1 MRLSLTLSAYIGRQF
16 AVRFGAV
23 LLALTAIVYLLDTL
37 EMLRR
42 ASTREEVTLPI
53 VLQLSLLKLPQL
65 MQEMVPFVVLFAT
78 MLTFWRLSRSHE
90 LTVVRAA
97 GISVWQFL
105 LPALAIA
112 LLIGA
117 FRLAVLNPVG
127 AVLYSSYEQTES
139 KLLRGRTSLL
149 AVAQS
154 GFWLR
159 QTDGRSNAVI
169 HALRVSSQE
178 MELYDVII
186 FNFEGTDRFVSRID
200 AAAARLEPGAWV
212 LKDATISTP
221 ERAAWFEPSY
231 RLPTDMTL
239 ERIQESFASPETIS
253 FWELPGFIRVLE
265 NAGFSAVRHRLYWH
279 RLLAG
284 PLLLLAMVL
293 LAATFSLRPPR
304 RGGTLM
310 LIVAGISAGFLLYF
324 VSNLVAA
331 LGQNA
336 SIPVALAAWTPAG
349 VSTLVAV
356 TLLLHLEDG

>member
-23 LLALTAIVYLLDTL
+23 LLSLTAIVYLFDTI

-42 ASTREEVTLPI
+42 SSAREEVTLGA
-53 VLQLSLLKLPQL
+53 VLQLSLLKLPYL
-65 MQEMVPFVVLFAT
+65 MQEMIPFVVLFAT
-78 MLTFWRLSRSHE
+78 MLTFWRLSRNHE

-105 LPALAIA
+105 LPALALA
-112 LLIGA
+112 VLIGA

-127 AVLYSSYEQTES
+127 AVMYASFEQTEA

-149 AVAQS
+149 SVSQS

-159 QTDGRSNAVI
+159 QTDGHTNSVI
-169 HALRVSSQE
+169 HALRVASQD
-178 MELYDVII
+178 MELYDVVV
-186 FNFEGTDRFVSRID
+186 FNFEGRDRFVSRID
-200 AAAARLEPGAWV
+200 AASARLEPGAWL
-212 LKDATISTP
+212 LKDARISMPDQPT
-221 ERAAWFEPSY
+221 RVEPVY
-231 RLPTDMTL
+231 RLQTDMTL

-253 FWELPGFIRVLE
+253 FWELPAFIHVLE
-265 NAGFSAVRHRLYWH
+265 KAGFSAVRHRLHWQ

-304 RGGTLM
+304 RGGTVM
-310 LIVAGISAGFLLYF
+310 LVVAGVSAGFTLYF
-324 VSNLVAA
+324 LSNLVAA

-336 SIPVALAAWTPAG
+336 SIPVTLAAWTPAG

>member
-16 AVRFGAV
+16 AFRFGAV
-23 LLALTAIVYLLDTL
+23 LVGLTAIVYLFDVI

-42 ASTREEVTLPI
+42 ASTREEVTLGI
-53 VLQLSLLKLPQL
+53 VLQLSLLKLPYL
-65 MQEMVPFVVLFAT
+65 MQEMIPFVILFAT
-78 MLTFWRLSRSHE
+78 MLTFWRLSRNHE

-105 LPALAIA
+105 LPALALA
-112 LLIGA
+112 VLVGA

-127 AVLYSSYEQTES
+127 AVMYASFEETEA

-149 AVAQS
+149 SVSQS

-159 QTDGRSNAVI
+159 QTDGRTNSVI
-169 HALRVSSQE
+169 HALRVASQD

-186 FNFEGTDRFVSRID
+186 FNFEGRDKFVSRID
-200 AAAARLEPGAWV
+200 AASARLEPGAWV
-212 LKDATISTP
+212 LKNARISTP
-221 ERAAWFEPSY
+221 DQPTRFEPVY
-231 RLPTDMTL
+231 RLQTDMTL
-239 ERIQESFASPETIS
+239 ARIQESFASPETIS
-253 FWELPGFIRVLE
+253 FWELPAFIHLLE
-265 NAGFSAVRHRLYWH
+265 KAGFSAVRHRLHWQ

-304 RGGTLM
+304 RGGTLI
-310 LIVAGISAGFLLYF
+310 LVVSGISAGFVLYF
-324 VSNLVAA
+324 LSNLVAA

-336 SIPVALAAWTPAG
+336 SIPVTLAAWTPAG

>member
-1 MRLSLTLSAYIGRQF
+1 MRLSFTLSAYIGRQF

-23 LLALTAIVYLLDTL
+23 LLSLTAIVYLFDTI
-37 EMLRR
+37 EMMRR
-42 ASTREEVTLPI
+42 ASSRPEVTLSI
-53 VLQLSLLKLPQL
+53 VLQLSLFKLPQL
-65 MQEMVPFVVLFAT
+65 MQEMIPFVILFAT

-90 LTVVRAA
+90 LTIVRAA

-112 LLIGA
+112 LLIGG

-127 AVLYSSYEQTES
+127 AVLYSRYEQTES
-139 KLLRGRTSLL
+139 KLLRGRSSLL
-149 AVAQS
+149 SVAQS

-159 QTDGRSNAVI
+159 QADGRSNAII
-169 HALRVSSQE
+169 HALRVSSNE
-178 MELYDVII
+178 MELYNVII
-186 FNFEGTDRFVSRID
+186 FNFEGADHFVNRID
-200 AAAARLEPGAWV
+200 AAAARLVPGAWV
-212 LKDATISTP
+212 LRNAWISSP
-221 ERAAWFEPSY
+221 DRPAQFERSY

-253 FWELPGFIRVLE
+253 FWELPAFIRLLE
-265 NAGFSAVRHRLYWH
+265 NAGFSAVRHRLHWH

-284 PLLLLAMVL
+284 PMLLFAMVL

-304 RGGTLM
+304 RGGTLA
-310 LIVAGISAGFLLYF
+310 LVIAGIAAGFLLYF

-349 VSTLVAV
+349 VSILVAM

>member
-23 LLALTAIVYLLDTL
+23 LLALTALVYLLDTI
-37 EMLRR
+37 ETLRR
-42 ASTREEVTLPI
+42 ASTRQEITLPI

-65 MQEMVPFVVLFAT
+65 VQEMIPFVVLFTT

-127 AVLYSSYEQTES
+127 AVLYASYEQTES

-149 AVAQS
+149 SVAQS

-178 MELYDVII
+178 MELYDVIV
-186 FNFEGTDRFVSRID
+186 FNYEGTDRFVSRID
-200 AAAARLEPGAWV
+200 AASARLEPGVWV
-212 LKDATISTP
+212 LKDARISVP
-221 ERAAWFEPSY
+221 DRAMQFEPIY
-231 RLPTDMTL
+231 QLATDMTL
-239 ERIQESFASPETIS
+239 DRIQESFASPETIS
-253 FWELPGFIRVLE
+253 FWELPAFIRVLE

-284 PLLLLAMVL
+284 PLLLFAMVL

-304 RGGTLM
+304 RGGTLA
-310 LIVAGISAGFLLYF
+310 LVIAGIAAGFLLYF

>member
-1 MRLSLTLSAYIGRQF
+1 MRVSFTLSTYIGRQF
-16 AVRFGAV
+16 AARVGAV
-23 LLALTAIVYLLDTL
+23 ALALTVIAYLLDL
-37 EMLRR
+37 IEMLRR
-42 ASTREEVTLPI
+42 SSARQEVTLGI
-53 VLQLSLLKLPQL
+53 VLKLSLLKLPQL
-65 MQEMVPFVVLFAT
+65 MQELIPFVVLFAT

-90 LTVVRAA
+90 LTIVRAA

-105 LPALAIA
+105 LPALAIS
-112 LLIGA
+112 LLIGG

-127 AVLYSSYEQTES
+127 AVLYSSYEQTEA
-139 KLLRGRTSLL
+139 KLLRGRSSLL
-149 AVAQS
+149 SVAQS

-159 QTDGRSNAVI
+159 QADGRSNAII

-186 FNFEGTDRFVSRID
+186 FNFEGTDRFVNRID
-200 AAAARLEPGAWV
+200 AASARLVPGAWI
-212 LKDATISTP
+212 LKDAFISSP
-221 ERAAWFEPSY
+221 ERPAQFEPIY

-253 FWELPGFIRVLE
+253 FWELPAFIRVLE
-265 NAGFSAVRHRLYWH
+265 SAGFSALRHRLYWH

-284 PLLLLAMVL
+284 PLLLFAMVL

-304 RGGTLM
+304 RGGTMIL
-310 LIVAGISAGFLLYF
+310 VVSGITAGFLLYF

-331 LGQNA
+331 LGQNQ
-336 SIPVALAAWTPAG
+336 SIPIALAAWTPAG
-349 VSTLVAV
+349 VSILVAM

>member
-1 MRLSLTLSAYIGRQF
+1 VRLSLTLSAYIGRQF

-23 LLALTAIVYLLDTL
+23 LLALTALVYLLDTI

-42 ASTREEVTLPI
+42 ASTRQEVTLPI

-65 MQEMVPFVVLFAT
+65 IQEMIPFVVLFTT

-112 LLIGA
+112 LLIGG

-127 AVLYSSYEQTES
+127 AVLYASYEQTES
-139 KLLRGRTSLL
+139 KLFRGRTSLL

-169 HALRVSSQE
+169 HAQRVSSQE
-178 MELYDVII
+178 MELYEVII
-186 FNFEGTDRFVSRID
+186 FQYENPDRFVGRID
-200 AAAARLEPGAWV
+200 AAAARLEPGAWL
-212 LKDATISTP
+212 LKDARISAP
-221 ERAAWFEPSY
+221 DRAAHFEPTY

-253 FWELPGFIRVLE
+253 FWELPAFIRVLE

-284 PLLLLAMVL
+284 PLLLFAMVL

-310 LIVAGISAGFLLYF
+310 LVVAGIAAGFLLYF
-324 VSNLVAA
+324 ISNLVAA

>member
-1 MRLSLTLSAYIGRQF
+1 MRLSFTLSAYIGRQF

-23 LLALTAIVYLLDTL
+23 ALALTVLTYLLDL
-37 EMLRR
+37 IEMLRR
-42 ASTREEVTLPI
+42 SSSRQEVTMGM
-53 VLQLSLLKLPQL
+53 VMNLSLLKLPQL
-65 MQEMVPFVVLFAT
+65 MQELIPFIVLFAT
-78 MLTFWRLSRSHE
+78 MLTFWKLSRSHE
-90 LTVVRAA
+90 LTIVRAA

-112 LLIGA
+112 LLIGG

-127 AVLYSSYEQTES
+127 AVLYSSYEQIES
-139 KLLRGRTSLL
+139 KVLRGRSSLL
-149 AVAQS
+149 SVAQS

-159 QTDGRSNAVI
+159 QADGQSNAII
-169 HALRVSSQE
+169 HALRVSSHE
-178 MELYDVII
+178 MELYEVTV
-186 FNFEGTDRFVSRID
+186 FNFEGADRFVNRID
-200 AAAARLEPGAWV
+200 AASARLVPGAWV
-212 LKDATISTP
+212 LKDAWISSP
-221 ERAAWFEPSY
+221 ERPVHFEANY

-239 ERIQESFASPETIS
+239 ERIQESFASPETLS
-253 FWELPGFIRVLE
+253 FWELPAFIRVLE

-284 PLLLLAMVL
+284 PLLLFAMVL

-304 RGGTLM
+304 RGGTLV
-310 LIVAGISAGFLLYF
+310 LVVAGIGAGFLLYF
-324 VSNLVAA
+324 ISNLVAA

-349 VSTLVAV
+349 VSILVAM

>member
-265 NAGFSAVRHRLYWH
+265 NAGFSAVRHRMYWH

>member
-16 AVRFGAV
+16 AVRFGAM
-23 LLALTAIVYLLDTL
+23 LLALTAIVYLLDTIEL
-37 EMLRR
+37 LRR
-42 ASTREEVTLPI
+42 ASTRQEVTLPL
-53 VLQLSLLKLPQL
+53 VLQISLLKLPQL
-65 MQEMVPFVVLFAT
+65 MQEMIPFVVLFAT

-105 LPALAIA
+105 LPALTIA
-112 LLIGA
+112 LLIGG

-127 AVLYSSYEQTES
+127 AVLYSSYEQIES
-139 KLLRGRTSLL
+139 KVLRGRTSLL

-159 QTDGRSNAVI
+159 QTDGRGNAVI
-169 HALRVSSQE
+169 HAARVSSHE
-178 MELYDVII
+178 MELYDVTV
-186 FNFEGTDRFVSRID
+186 FNFEGTDRFASRID
-200 AAAARLEPGAWV
+200 AAAARLEPGAWA
-212 LKDATISTP
+212 LKNARISTP
-221 ERAAWFEPSY
+221 DGATQFEASH
-231 RLPTDMTL
+231 RMPTDMTV

-253 FWELPGFIRVLE
+253 FWELPAFIRVLE

-284 PLLLLAMVL
+284 PLLLFAMVL

-304 RGGTLM
+304 RGGTFM
-310 LIVAGISAGFLLYF
+310 LVVAGISAGFLLYF

-331 LGQNA
+331 LGQNTN
-336 SIPVALAAWTPAG
+336 IPVALAAWTPAG
-349 VSTLVAV
+349 VSTLIAV

>member
-16 AVRFGAV
+16 AVRFVAV
-23 LLALTAIVYLLDTL
+23 LLALTALAFLLDTIEL
-37 EMLRR
+37 LRR
-42 ASTREEVTLPI
+42 ASTREAVTLPI

-65 MQEMVPFVVLFAT
+65 IQEMIPFIVLFAT
-78 MLTFWRLSRSHE
+78 MLTFWRLSRSYE

-112 LLIGA
+112 LLIGG

-127 AVLYSSYEQTES
+127 AVLYSSYEQAES

-159 QTDGRSNAVI
+159 QTDGSGNAVV
-169 HALRVSSQE
+169 HAQRVSSQK
-178 MELYDVII
+178 MELYGVTI
-186 FNFEGTDRFVSRID
+186 FNYEGADRFVSRID
-200 AAAARLEPGAWV
+200 AESARLEPGAWV
-212 LKDATISTP
+212 LENARISVP
-221 ERAAWFEPSY
+221 EQAMRVEPTY
-231 RLPTDMTL
+231 QLPTEMTL

-253 FWELPGFIRVLE
+253 FWELPAFIRVLE
-265 NAGFSAVRHRLYWH
+265 SAGFSAVRHRLYWH

-284 PLLLLAMVL
+284 PLLLIAMVL

-304 RGGTLM
+304 RGGTLT
-310 LIVAGISAGFLLYF
+310 LVVAGIASGFLLYF
-324 VSNLVAA
+324 LSNLVAA

-336 SIPVALAAWTPAG
+336 SIPAALAAWTPAG

>member
-1 MRLSLTLSAYIGRQF
+1 MRLSFTLSAYIGRQF

-23 LLALTAIVYLLDTL
+23 FLALMVIVYLLDMI

-42 ASTREEVTLPI
+42 SSTRAEVTLPI

-65 MQEMVPFVVLFAT
+65 MQEMIPFVVLFAT

-90 LTVVRAA
+90 LTIVRAA

-112 LLIGA
+112 LLIGG

-127 AVLYSSYEQTES
+127 AVLYASYEQTEA
-139 KLLRGRTSLL
+139 KLLRGRSSLL
-149 AVAQS
+149 SVAQS

-159 QTDGRSNAVI
+159 QADGRNNAII
-169 HALRVSSQE
+169 HALRVSSQD

-186 FNFEGTDRFVSRID
+186 FNFEGTDRFVNRID
-200 AAAARLEPGAWV
+200 AAAARLVPGAWV
-212 LKDATISTP
+212 LKDAWISSP
-221 ERAAWFEPSY
+221 ERPVQFEASY

-253 FWELPGFIRVLE
+253 FWELPAFIRVLE
-265 NAGFSAVRHRLYWH
+265 NAGFSALRHRLYWH

-284 PLLLLAMVL
+284 PLLLFAMVL

-304 RGGTLM
+304 RGGTMIL
-310 LIVAGISAGFLLYF
+310 VVSGISAGFLLYF
-324 VSNLVAA
+324 ISNLVAA

-349 VSTLVAV
+349 VSILVAM

>member
-16 AVRFGAV
+16 AVRFAAV
-23 LLALTAIVYLLDTL
+23 LLALSAIAYLLDTIEL
-37 EMLRR
+37 LRR
-42 ASTREEVTLPI
+42 VATRQVGLST
-53 VLQLSLLKLPQL
+53 VLELSLLRLPQIV
-65 MQEMVPFVVLFAT
+65 QEMIPFIVLFAT
-78 MLTFWRLSRSHE
+78 MLTFWRLSRNHE

-105 LPALAIA
+105 LPALAIVV
-112 LLIGA
+112 LIGA

-127 AVLYSSYEQTES
+127 AVLYSRYEQTEA
-139 KLLRGRTSLL
+139 KIFRGRTSFM

-159 QTDGRSNAVI
+159 QADGKTNAVI
-169 HALRVSSQE
+169 HAQRVSSQR
-178 MELYDVII
+178 MELSRVLI
-186 FNFEGTDRFVSRID
+186 FNFEDKDRFVSRID
-200 AAAARLEPGAWV
+200 AVSARLEPGAWV
-212 LKDATISTP
+212 LRDATISEP
-221 ERAAWFEPSY
+221 QRGSRFEKTY
-231 RLPTDMTL
+231 RLPTDMTA

-253 FWELPGFIRVLE
+253 FWELPSFIRVLE

-293 LAATFSLRPPR
+293 LAATFSLRSPR
-304 RGGTLM
+304 RGGTFVL
-310 LIVAGISAGFLLYF
+310 VVSGISAGFVLYF

-331 LGQNA
+331 LGQTA
-336 SIPVALAAWTPAG
+336 AIPVALAAWTPAG
-349 VSTLVAV
+349 VSTLVAL

>member
-16 AVRFGAV
+16 AIRFVAV
-23 LLALTAIVYLLDTL
+23 LLSLTAIVYLLDTI

-65 MQEMVPFVVLFAT
+65 MQEMIPFVVLFAT

-112 LLIGA
+112 LLIGG

-127 AVLYSSYEQTES
+127 AVLYASYEQTDS
-139 KLLRGRTSLL
+139 KMLRGRTSLL
-149 AVAQS
+149 TVAQS

-212 LKDATISTP
+212 LKDAWISRP
-221 ERAAWFEPSY
+221 DHPAQFEQTY
-231 RLPTDMTL
+231 RLTTDMTL

-253 FWELPGFIRVLE
+253 FWELPAFIRVLE
-265 NAGFSAVRHRLYWH
+265 SAGFSAVRHRLHWH
-279 RLLAG
+279 RLFAG
-284 PLLLLAMVL
+284 PLLLFAMVL

-310 LIVAGISAGFLLYF
+310 LVVAGIAAGFLLYF

>member
-1 MRLSLTLSAYIGRQF
+1 M
-16 AVRFGAV
+16 
-23 LLALTAIVYLLDTL
+23 LLALTTLVYLLDTI
-37 EMLRR
+37 EILRR
-42 ASTREEVTLPI
+42 ASTREEITLPI

-65 MQEMVPFVVLFAT
+65 MQEMIPFVVLFTT

-127 AVLYSSYEQTES
+127 AVLYASYEQTES

-149 AVAQS
+149 SVAQS

-169 HALRVSSQE
+169 HAQRVSSQE
-178 MELYDVII
+178 MELYDVIV
-186 FNFEGTDRFVSRID
+186 FNYEGTDRFVSRID

-212 LKDATISTP
+212 LKDARISTP
-221 ERAAWFEPSY
+221 DRATQFEPTY
-231 RLPTDMTL
+231 RLSTDMTL

-253 FWELPGFIRVLE
+253 FWELPAFIRVLE

-284 PLLLLAMVL
+284 PLLLFAMVL

-304 RGGTLM
+304 RGGTLA
-310 LIVAGISAGFLLYF
+310 LVIAGIAAGFLLYF
-324 VSNLVAA
+324 ISNVVAA
-331 LGQNA
+331 LGQNS

>member
-1 MRLSLTLSAYIGRQF
+1 
-16 AVRFGAV
+16 
-23 LLALTAIVYLLDTL
+23 
-37 EMLRR
+37 MLRR
-42 ASTREEVTLPI
+42 SSTRDEVTLPI

-65 MQEMVPFVVLFAT
+65 MQEMIPFVVLFAT

-90 LTVVRAA
+90 LTIVRAA

-112 LLIGA
+112 LLIGG

-127 AVLYSSYEQTES
+127 AVLYARYEQTEA
-139 KLLRGRTSLL
+139 KLLRGRSSLL
-149 AVAQS
+149 SVAQS

-159 QTDGRSNAVI
+159 QADGRSNAII

-186 FNFEGTDRFVSRID
+186 FNFEGTDRFVNRID
-200 AAAARLEPGAWV
+200 AAAARLVPGAWI
-212 LKDATISTP
+212 LKDAWISSP
-221 ERAAWFEPSY
+221 ERPVQFEASY
-231 RLPTDMTL
+231 RLPTDMTV

-253 FWELPGFIRVLE
+253 FWELPAFIRVLE

-284 PLLLLAMVL
+284 PSLLFAMVL

-304 RGGTLM
+304 RGGTMIL
-310 LIVAGISAGFLLYF
+310 VVSGISAGFLLYF
-324 VSNLVAA
+324 ISNLVAA

-349 VSTLVAV
+349 VSILVAM

>member
-23 LLALTAIVYLLDTL
+23 LMALTALVYLLDTI
-37 EMLRR
+37 ETLRR
-42 ASTREEVTLPI
+42 ASTRQEVTLPI

-65 MQEMVPFVVLFAT
+65 VQEMIPFVVLFTT

-127 AVLYSSYEQTES
+127 AVLYASYEQTES

-149 AVAQS
+149 SVAQS

-178 MELYDVII
+178 MELYDVVV
-186 FNFEGTDRFVSRID
+186 FNYEGTDRFVSRID
-200 AAAARLEPGAWV
+200 AASARLEPGVWV
-212 LKDATISTP
+212 LKDARISVPDRVTQ
-221 ERAAWFEPSY
+221 FEPTY
-231 RLPTDMTL
+231 RLATDMTL
-239 ERIQESFASPETIS
+239 DRIQESFASPETIS
-253 FWELPGFIRVLE
+253 FWELPAFIRVLE

-284 PLLLLAMVL
+284 PLLLFAMVL

-304 RGGTLM
+304 RGGTLA
-310 LIVAGISAGFLLYF
+310 LVVAGIAAGFLLYF

>member
-1 MRLSLTLSAYIGRQF
+1 MRLSFTLSAYIGRQF
-16 AVRFGAV
+16 AIRVGAV
-23 LLALTAIVYLLDTL
+23 AMALTVITYLLDL
-37 EMLRR
+37 IEMLRR
-42 ASTREEVTLPI
+42 SSTRDEVTLPI

-65 MQEMVPFVVLFAT
+65 MQEMIPFVVLFAT

-90 LTVVRAA
+90 LTIVRAA

-127 AVLYSSYEQTES
+127 AVLYSSYEQTEA
-139 KLLRGRTSLL
+139 KLLRGRSSLL
-149 AVAQS
+149 SVAQS

-159 QTDGRSNAVI
+159 QADGRSNAII

-186 FNFEGTDRFVSRID
+186 FNFEGTDRFVNRID
-200 AAAARLEPGAWV
+200 AASAQLVPGAWM
-212 LKDATISTP
+212 LKDAWISSP
-221 ERAAWFEPSY
+221 ERPSQFEATY

-239 ERIQESFASPETIS
+239 ARIQESFASPETIS
-253 FWELPGFIRVLE
+253 FWELPAFIRVLE
-265 NAGFSAVRHRLYWH
+265 AAGFSAVRHRLYWH

-284 PLLLLAMVL
+284 PLLLFAMVL

-304 RGGTLM
+304 RGGTLI
-310 LIVAGISAGFLLYF
+310 LVVSGICAGFLLYF

-331 LGQNA
+331 LGQNS

-349 VSTLVAV
+349 VSILVAM

>member
-16 AVRFGAV
+16 AVRFAAV
-23 LLALTAIVYLLDTL
+23 LLALSAITYLFDTIEL
-37 EMLRR
+37 MRR
-42 ASTREEVTLPI
+42 AASRVDVTFSI
-53 VLQLSLLKLPQL
+53 VLQLSLLRLPQL
-65 MQEMVPFVVLFAT
+65 IQEMIPFMVLFAT

-105 LPALAIA
+105 LPALAIV

-127 AVLYSSYEQTES
+127 AVMYSRYEQTEA
-139 KLLRGRTSLL
+139 KLLRGQTSLL

-159 QTDGRSNAVI
+159 QTDGKSNAVI
-169 HALRVSSQE
+169 HAQRVSSQH
-178 MELYDVII
+178 MELYNVIV
-186 FNFEGTDRFVSRID
+186 FMFEGKDRFSGRID
-200 AAAARLEPGAWV
+200 AASARLGSGAWI
-212 LKDATISTP
+212 LQDATISDP
-221 ERAAWFEPSY
+221 ERGSRFEKTYS
-231 RLPTDMTL
+231 LPTDMTV

-253 FWELPGFIRVLE
+253 FWELPSFIRVLE

-284 PLLLLAMVL
+284 PLLLLSMVL

-304 RGGTLM
+304 RGGTFAL
-310 LIVAGISAGFLLYF
+310 VAAGIMAGFVLYF

-331 LGQNA
+331 LGQTA
-336 SIPVALAAWTPAG
+336 SIPVVLAAWTPAG

>member
-23 LLALTAIVYLLDTL
+23 LLALTALAYLLDTI
-37 EMLRR
+37 ETLRR
-42 ASTREEVTLPI
+42 ASTREEVTLGI

-65 MQEMVPFVVLFAT
+65 VQEMIPFVVLFAT

-127 AVLYSSYEQTES
+127 AVLYASYEQTES

-159 QTDGRSNAVI
+159 QTDGRGNSVI
-169 HALRVSSQE
+169 YAQRVSSQE
-178 MELYDVII
+178 MELYGVIV

-200 AAAARLEPGAWV
+200 AASARLEPGSWV
-212 LKDATISTP
+212 LKDAKISAP
-221 ERAAWFEPSY
+221 ERNTHFEATY

-239 ERIQESFASPETIS
+239 DRIQESFASPETIS
-253 FWELPGFIRVLE
+253 FWELPSFIRVLE
-265 NAGFSAVRHRLYWH
+265 NAGFSAVKHRLYWH

-284 PLLLLAMVL
+284 PLLLFAMVL

-304 RGGTLM
+304 RGGTLV
-310 LIVAGISAGFLLYF
+310 LVVAGIAAGFLLYF
-324 VSNLVAA
+324 ISNLVAA

-349 VSTLVAV
+349 VSTLVAI
-356 TLLLHLEDG
+356 TFLLHLEDG